1 MDPEMQGRDERW
13 GMRVDTG
20 THNCSLF
27 ISHSL
32 SLSSFSSL
40 LSPFQ
45 TPILGYSFLILK
57 TQLSF
62 EHWQSIADSQPARQ
76 TRFTPSMDYYQQPRP
91 QQASAAAP
99 APGYVYSQSAN
110 STQMYYP
117 QAMTTGHHHQ
127 QQPNAYAQPHYAMPT
142 AGNAPTGIDY
152 GTHFGAQ
159 AQNSMSAHG
168 QANMNANAQR
178 RPRGMQTTG
187 AELQMHAP
195 APTPNNAQ
203 ELPLRLIVDARHVGA
218 IIGSGGSNI
227 KEMSKDTKARIT
239 VDSHKSTRDGHGEKI
254 VQIIG
259 APENITRACVRV
271 LEVVQKE
278 LEKDENKESSG
289 EVELKLRAANQ
300 LVGRLIGKQGAT
312 IKKIMQETGTNIFVS
327 NEQQSR
333 SEMGVLSPYEVALN
347 LERTITVKGPSI
359 DAVSQAESRIS
370 QKLRQSFETDLQQR
384 VSGLRGQ
391 TEMRRGIQMQ
401 LGIGAAASG
410 LPMLPGGM
418 INPFS
423 MDLAALSLAG
433 RTGIMTQ
440 PHLGLAAAG
449 LPSTNSNSNATKTLR
464 MYVPNNMVGA
474 IIGSKGTH
482 IRNIMRNSG
491 ANVRVDGGGEKK
503 EKDAT
508 VGGGK
513 EEGSGE
519 AAPAAPSKD
528 SAATP
533 PAQDTSNADQTKD
546 SKTMNVT
553 DSDKKPEDERLI
565 TITGTDIQ
573 VQRAQFFIFTRI
585 AEQTGQ
591 LFEEVKLRSE
601 VTVPSKLVGRIIGK
615 GGQNVRELQRLTGAS
630 VKIPDE
636 EVKNTA
642 GNGEE
647 EKKETAAGDAS
658 PNPTETN
665 TAEKKEHAQKEEGTL
680 VRIIGSYPATH
691 HVQARI
697 AQLAI
702 EFNKMNM
709 ESTPGKRSAAGTNQA
724 AGDNAGLKKSCYFKA
739 KTFNVGRN
747 INSTD
752 SSSATLRTPRMA
764 QIELAPALIR
774 SPIPTQFP
782 HSTFCTAFSIVIF
795 IFDIIK

>member
-1 MDPEMQGRDERW
+1 MQGGDERS

-62 EHWQSIADSQPARQ
+62 EHWQSISDSQSARQSDSQTVSAQVCKASPFFQLASNSQPALFVQ
-76 TRFTPSMDYYQQPRP
+76 PNLSTQRFTPSMDYYQQPRP

-110 STQMYYP
+110 STQMFYP

-168 QANMNANAQR
+168 QANLNANAQR

-195 APTPNNAQ
+195 ASAPNN

-278 LEKDENKESSG
+278 LDKDENKESSG

-384 VSGLRGQ
+384 VSGLWGQ
-391 TEMRRGIQMQ
+391 TETRRGIQMQ

-503 EKDAT
+503 ERDT
-508 VGGGK
+508 TGGGGK

-528 SAATP
+528 SATP

-553 DSDKKPEDERLI
+553 DSDKKPDDERLI

-630 VKIPDE
+630 VNVKIPDD
-636 EVKNTA
+636 EVKNAA

-647 EKKETAAGDAS
+647 EKKEAGAEDAS
-658 PNPTETN
+658 PNPTETS
-665 TAEKKEHAQKEEGTL
+665 TAEKKEHAQKEGWCAFVFCAISFL
-680 VRIIGSYPATH
+680 YK
-691 HVQARI
+691 I
-697 AQLAI
+697 A
-702 EFNKMNM
+702 
-709 ESTPGKRSAAGTNQA
+709 
-724 AGDNAGLKKSCYFKA
+724 
-739 KTFNVGRN
+739 
-747 INSTD
+747 
-752 SSSATLRTPRMA
+752 
-764 QIELAPALIR
+764 
-774 SPIPTQFP
+774 
-782 HSTFCTAFSIVIF
+782 H
-795 IFDIIK
+795 